1 MSASLIGIIF
11 TALIAFILVAS
22 VFFGAKRG
30 LKKTFFRFAWLFITA
45 IAVYFLTPVFTN
57 IINGIDISSL
67 GLDINGPVTKISD
80 IGVNLV
86 NSLAESNEAFANSEA
101 LKTFAANVPAMIL
114 NIFVFVIAFW
124 LLKALLY
131 PLWAFIS
138 SRIFDKQEREL
149 KKFKKQQAKLRAQNN
164 GVLPPQDENVPI
176 LLQVKQKKIRS
187 GGAVVGVLM
196 GLLLCAITL
205 SPFVGLNA
213 IYQNVSANVTVEEN
227 GKNVSVIEKSIDDEE
242 MLSYLSSYEDSIGSK
257 ILTYS
262 GMGFISKALFEG
274 LATTTVNNEKVY
286 LGQEVNTIVK
296 VYGRYYSIQNFDSE
310 NITKESLN
318 NLLSTISKT
327 FNDVRSSKLIYLLG
341 DDILPHILDDIIN
354 AEDFKLI
361 DNGGEIDDIIVSAY
375 NSYSNN
381 FKLIDLQSQVES
393 IVNAVSA
400 LNNADLIVPFVKGEV
415 SGLDGILLHLGKVG
429 KNNNLDMCI
438 DKLYNVSMLKNKY
451 PELVEKGIKAL
462 FDALDITY
470 KNQYS
475 TTTETLQQSLK
486 SVVSSLLEFC
496 DYYADSENLDFD
508 KGSDSVTK
516 TVPAFESL
524 GKVLDVLKN
533 ILLSE
538 ENYKSLID
546 FGIDKL
552 NELTADF
559 ADFSE
564 ITNDLKLVE
573 SWEEELENI
582 ANIYSKV
589 IKLVN
594 SEITFEKVLDENYVE
609 FENVGKGIQSSIN
622 LGSIIISN
630 KNIRTILET
639 ILDKIDTA
647 NFDEVLNVSVS
658 GGKSLKNT
666 LLDNIYNTSTN
677 ISNISDWG
685 DEFKYNVN
693 VFRKVYPIIV
703 DNFDLNKLSA
713 ANNNQLANL
722 GAAIDDALVDTKLIL
737 TNEVI
742 RNIVDYYLQKVE
754 LGAEVDNILDI
765 SCSIDGISNT
775 IYNHVLNNIYD
786 GSNNKTEVVWENE
799 FAKIKNILTA
809 QFDTTNLSAIGNI
822 LDKLDESKLFT
833 DSIIK
838 EIVIKYI
845 DDEIKN
851 NLNEDLI
858 VGLADA
864 IETLKTTLREEQ
876 VVKYEYEFT
885 FMTGLVDVLSATYDN
900 NTAMFTAIGE
910 EFNKITNIQ
919 GSYDKRSNVI
929 TKTVVGKMISYYFD
943 DYKKDNLT
951 STDAALLTAIDKIKD
966 NLDDIENYKNELLNI
981 LKIADCLDGTIEDK
995 NGDSVGDLKDTGRV
1009 LDEMISHIITTEVIR
1024 NIITV
1029 YINNNIDSITDEDL
1043 IEIINDI
1050 KARVSDTDIVIASYE
1065 TEFGC
1070 LDDLTKLISAATLN
1084 YTEIGK
1090 TFDRICNINGDEHI
1104 RASVFISRHTLDDFL
1119 IYYIDKFAT
1128 EKLSSEQGLLDI
1140 VETIKEE
1147 NISNIASFET
1157 ELTFVNSLFSVIGGE
1172 TTEIGTQL
1180 DEIKDNSNLI
1190 KNKNINDIV
1199 LHYFD
1204 KEAGP
1209 YTGDG
1214 KEYKTI
1220 IALMRSKVE
1229 GLTNAEGK
1237 IYNALFTEF
1246 NSIIA
1251 NIAEFEVLTDAT
1263 EFTNPENIGSRLDAM
1278 EDMQYACDKAIAY
1291 ECSKII
1297 IQKLSSDAI
1306 AQAKVE
1312 AVLTSEIFD
1321 YNNYNTASY
1330 AGTYPGENYYTD
1342 LFTAIKTA
1350 FDTP

>member
-11 TALIAFILVAS
+11 TALIAFILVCS
-22 VFFGAKRG
+22 IFFGAKRG
-30 LKKTFFRFAWLFITA
+30 LKKTFFRFIWLFITA

-227 GKNVSVIEKSIDDEE
+227 GKNVSIIEKSIDDEE
-242 MLSYLSSYEDSIGSK
+242 MLGYLSSYEDSIGSK

-262 GMGFISKALFEG
+262 GMGFISNALFEG
-274 LATTTVNNEKVY
+274 LATTTVNNEKVH

-296 VYGRYYSIQNFDSE
+296 VYGRYYSIQNFNSE

-327 FNDVRSSKLIYLLG
+327 FNDVRSSKLVYLLG
-341 DDILPHILDDIIN
+341 DDILPRILDDVIN

-361 DNGGEIDDIIVSAY
+361 DDGGEIDDLIVSAY
-375 NSYSNN
+375 NAYSSN
-381 FKLIDLQSQVES
+381 FKLIDLQSQVEN

-400 LNNADLIVPFVKGEV
+400 LNKADLIVPFIKGEV

-438 DKLYNVSMLKNKY
+438 DKLYNVSILKNKY
-451 PELVEKGIKAL
+451 PELVDKGVKAL
-462 FDALDITY
+462 FEALDITY
-470 KNQYS
+470 KNQYPA
-475 TTTETLQQSLK
+475 TENLQQSLK
-486 SVVSSLLEFC
+486 DIVSNLLEFC

-508 KGSDSVTK
+508 KGSDAVTN

-524 GKVLDVLKN
+524 GKVFDVLKN
-533 ILLSE
+533 ILLSK
-538 ENYKSLID
+538 ENYNSLIN
-546 FGIDKL
+546 FGVEKI

-573 SWEEELENI
+573 SWEEELNSV
-582 ANIYSKV
+582 ANIYSKIV
-589 IKLVN
+589 KLIN

-622 LGSIIISN
+622 RDSIIISN

-639 ILDKIDTA
+639 ILDKVDTT
-647 NFDEVLNVSVS
+647 NFDEVLNVVVS
-658 GGKSLKNT
+658 DGKSLKDA
-666 LLDNIYNTSTN
+666 LLDNIYNTSTK
-677 ISNISDWG
+677 ISNIRDWG
-685 DEFKYNVN
+685 AEFKYNVN

-713 ANNNQLANL
+713 ADNNQLANL

-799 FAKIKNILTA
+799 FAKIKNVLTA
-809 QFDTTNLSAIGNI
+809 QFDKTNLSAIGNI

-851 NLNEDLI
+851 NLDEDLI

-876 VVKYEYEFT
+876 VVKYEDEFN
-885 FMTGLVDVLSATYDN
+885 FMTGLVNVLKENYDN
-900 NTAMFTAIGE
+900 NTVMFTAIGE
-910 EFNKITNIQ
+910 EFNKITNVQ
-919 GSYDKRSNVI
+919 GGNNKKSNII
-929 TKTVVGKMISYYFD
+929 TRTVVGKIISYYFD
-943 DYKKDNLT
+943 KYKEDNLT
-951 STDAALLTAIDKIKD
+951 STDADLLTAIDKIKD

-981 LKIADCLDGTIEDK
+981 LKVADCLDGTIEDK

-1009 LDEMISHIITTEVIR
+1009 LDEMVSHIITTEVIR
-1024 NIITV
+1024 NIINV
-1029 YINNNIDSITDEDL
+1029 YINNNIESITDENL
-1043 IEIINDI
+1043 IKIINDI

-1070 LDDLTKLISAATLN
+1070 LDDLTKLISAETLN

-1090 TFDRICNINGDEHI
+1090 TFDRICNITGNENI

-1119 IYYIDKFAT
+1119 TYYIDKFAT
-1128 EKLSSEQGLLDI
+1128 EKLASEQGLLDI
-1140 VETIKEE
+1140 VETIEEE
-1147 NISNIASFET
+1147 NISSIASYEV
-1157 ELTFVNSLFSVIGGE
+1157 ELTFVNSLFGVIGGE
-1172 TTEIGTQL
+1172 TTAIGTQL

-1214 KEYKTI
+1214 KEYKSI

-1229 GLTNAEGK
+1229 GLINAEGK

-1246 NSIIA
+1246 NSIIE

-1263 EFTNPENIGSRLDAM
+1263 EFTDPENIGSRLDAM
-1278 EDMQYACDKAIAY
+1278 EDMQYACDKAITY

-1297 IQKLSSDAI
+1297 IQKLRSDAI
-1306 AQAKVE
+1306 AKAKVE

-1321 YNNYNTASY
+1321 YNNYNTTSY

>member
-11 TALIAFILVAS
+11 TALIAFILVCS
-22 VFFGAKRG
+22 IFFGAKRG
-30 LKKTFFRFAWLFITA
+30 LKKTFFRFIWLFITA

-242 MLSYLSSYEDSIGSK
+242 MLGYLSSYEDSIGSK

-262 GMGFISKALFEG
+262 GMGFISNALFEG
-274 LATTTVNNEKVY
+274 LATATVNNEKVH

-327 FNDVRSSKLIYLLG
+327 FNDVRSSKLVYLLG
-341 DDILPHILDDIIN
+341 DDILPHILDDVIN

-361 DNGGEIDDIIVSAY
+361 DDGGEIDDLIVSAY
-375 NSYSNN
+375 NAYSSN
-381 FKLIDLQSQVES
+381 FKLIDLQSQVEN

-451 PELVEKGIKAL
+451 PELVDKGVKAL
-462 FDALDITY
+462 FEALDITY

-475 TTTETLQQSLK
+475 TTENLQQSLK
-486 SVVSSLLEFC
+486 DIVSNLLEFC

-508 KGSDSVTK
+508 KGSDAVTN

-524 GKVLDVLKN
+524 GKVFDVLKN
-533 ILLSE
+533 ILLSA
-538 ENYKSLID
+538 ENYKSLIN
-546 FGIDKL
+546 FGVEKI

-573 SWEEELENI
+573 SWEEELKNI

-622 LGSIIISN
+622 LGSTIISN

-639 ILDKIDTA
+639 ILDKVDTT
-647 NFDEVLNVSVS
+647 NFDEVLNVVVS
-658 GGKSLKNT
+658 GEKSLKNT
-666 LLDNIYNTSTN
+666 LLDNIYNKTTQKTTILN
-677 ISNISDWG
+677 WY
-685 DEFKYNVN
+685 DELKYNVN

-713 ANNNQLANL
+713 ADNNQLANL

-754 LGAEVDNILDI
+754 LGAEVDEILNIVYSENGGNPITVYDQ
-765 SCSIDGISNT
+765 
-775 IYNHVLNNIYD
+775 VLNNIYD
-786 GSNNKTEVVWENE
+786 GSSNKTEVVWENE
-799 FAKIKNILTA
+799 FAKIKNVLTA
-809 QFDTTNLSAIGNI
+809 QFDTTNLPAMGAI
-822 LDKLDESKLFT
+822 LDDISGSKLIN
-833 DSIIK
+833 SL
-838 EIVIKYI
+838 VINKVVGKYI
-845 DDEIKN
+845 DDEIN
-851 NLNEDLI
+851 SLGSDLAT
-858 VGLADA
+858 GLADA
-864 IETLKTTLREEQ
+864 VASLKLNLQ
-876 VVKYEYEFT
+876 YIISYEDEFT
-885 FMTGLVDVLSATYDN
+885 FLTGLVDVLSATYDN

-929 TKTVVGKMISYYFD
+929 TKTVVSKMISYYFD

-951 STDAALLTAIDKIKD
+951 STDADLLTAIDKIKD

-981 LKIADCLDGTIEDK
+981 LKVADCLDGTIEDK

-1009 LDEMISHIITTEVIR
+1009 LDEMVSHIITTEVIR

-1029 YINNNIDSITDEDL
+1029 YINNNIESITDENL

-1070 LDDLTKLISAATLN
+1070 LDDLTKLISAETLN

-1090 TFDRICNINGDEHI
+1090 TFDRICNITGDENI

-1119 IYYIDKFAT
+1119 TYYIDKFAT
-1128 EKLSSEQGLLDI
+1128 EKLASEQGLLDV

-1147 NISNIASFET
+1147 NISSIASYEA

-1172 TTEIGTQL
+1172 TTAIGTQL

-1214 KEYKTI
+1214 KEYKSI

-1246 NSIIA
+1246 NSIIE

-1263 EFTNPENIGSRLDAM
+1263 DFTNPENIGSRLDAM
-1278 EDMQYACDKAIAY
+1278 ENMQYACDKAITY

-1321 YNNYNTASY
+1321 YNNYNTPDY
-1330 AGTYPGENYYTD
+1330 VDEYPGENYYTD

>member
-11 TALIAFILVAS
+11 TALIAFILVCS
-22 VFFGAKRG
+22 IFFGAKRG
-30 LKKTFFRFAWLFITA
+30 LKKTFFRFIWLFITA

-242 MLSYLSSYEDSIGSK
+242 MLGYLSSYEDSIGSK

-262 GMGFISKALFEG
+262 GMGFISNALFEG
-274 LATTTVNNEKVY
+274 LATATVNNEKVH

-327 FNDVRSSKLIYLLG
+327 FNDVRSSKLVYLLG
-341 DDILPHILDDIIN
+341 DDILPHILDDVIN

-361 DNGGEIDDIIVSAY
+361 DDGGEIDDLIVSAY
-375 NSYSNN
+375 NAYSSN
-381 FKLIDLQSQVES
+381 FKLIDLQSQVEN

-451 PELVEKGIKAL
+451 PELVDKGVKAL
-462 FDALDITY
+462 FEALDITY

-475 TTTETLQQSLK
+475 TTENLQQSLK
-486 SVVSSLLEFC
+486 DIVSNLLEFC

-508 KGSDSVTK
+508 KGSDAVTN

-524 GKVLDVLKN
+524 GKVFDVLKN
-533 ILLSE
+533 ILLSA
-538 ENYKSLID
+538 ENYKSLIN
-546 FGIDKL
+546 FGVEKI

-573 SWEEELENI
+573 SWEEELKNI

-622 LGSIIISN
+622 LGSTIISN
-630 KNIRTILET
+630 KNIRTILE
-639 ILDKIDTA
+639 IVLDKVDTT
-647 NFDEVLNVSVS
+647 NFDEVLNVVVS
-658 GGKSLKNT
+658 GEKSLKNT
-666 LLDNIYNTSTN
+666 LLDNIYNKTTQKTTILN
-677 ISNISDWG
+677 WY
-685 DEFKYNVN
+685 DELKYNVN

-713 ANNNQLANL
+713 ADNNQLANL

-754 LGAEVDNILDI
+754 LGAEVDEILNIVYSENGGNPITVYDQ
-765 SCSIDGISNT
+765 
-775 IYNHVLNNIYD
+775 VLNNIYD
-786 GSNNKTEVVWENE
+786 GSSNKTEVVWENE
-799 FAKIKNILTA
+799 FAKIKNVLTA
-809 QFDTTNLSAIGNI
+809 QFDTTNLPAMGAI
-822 LDKLDESKLFT
+822 LDDISGSKLIN
-833 DSIIK
+833 SL
-838 EIVIKYI
+838 VINKVVGKYI
-845 DDEIKN
+845 DDEIN
-851 NLNEDLI
+851 SLGSDLAT
-858 VGLADA
+858 GLADA
-864 IETLKTTLREEQ
+864 VASLKLNLQ
-876 VVKYEYEFT
+876 YIISYEDEFT
-885 FMTGLVDVLSATYDN
+885 FLTGLVDVLSATYDN

-929 TKTVVGKMISYYFD
+929 TKTVVSKMISYYFD

-951 STDAALLTAIDKIKD
+951 STDADLLTAIDKIKD

-981 LKIADCLDGTIEDK
+981 LKVADCLDGTIEDK

-1009 LDEMISHIITTEVIR
+1009 LDEMVSHIITTEVIR

-1029 YINNNIDSITDEDL
+1029 YINNNIESITDENL

-1070 LDDLTKLISAATLN
+1070 LDDLTKLISAETLN

-1090 TFDRICNINGDEHI
+1090 TFDRICNITGDENI

-1119 IYYIDKFAT
+1119 TYYIDKFAT
-1128 EKLSSEQGLLDI
+1128 EKLASEQGLLDV

-1147 NISNIASFET
+1147 NISSIASYEA

-1172 TTEIGTQL
+1172 TTAIGTQL

-1214 KEYKTI
+1214 KEYKSI

-1246 NSIIA
+1246 NSIIE

-1278 EDMQYACDKAIAY
+1278 ENMQYACDKAITY